1 MSQYSD
7 HLEVEI
13 TPSQW
18 TNFGW
23 FIVGAGLFMFVI
35 PPIVA
40 IGKYLE
46 VLFWKYQFRER
57 TIIERK
63 GIFSVT
69 RTELHYYRVKSIVIE
84 EPFWMRFFNLGN
96 ITIISSD
103 PYQSVL
109 RLWAVPQPLE
119 LKEAIRERV
128 HFMRKKENV
137 REFDTF
143 KL

>member
-1 MSQYSD
+1 MSHYSD

-18 TNFGW
+18 TNFAW
-23 FIVGAGLFMFVI
+23 FIAGAGLIMFVV
-35 PPIVA
+35 PPIFA
-40 IGKYLE
+40 FGKYLE

-69 RTELHYYRVKSIVIE
+69 RTEVHYYRIKSIVIE

-103 PYQSVL
+103 PYQNVL
-109 RLWAVPQPLE
+109 RLWAVPQPLV

-128 HFMRKKENV
+128 HHMRKKENI
-137 REFDTF
+137 REFDNF
-143 KL
+143 HL

>member
-1 MSQYSD
+1 MSHYSD
-7 HLEVEI
+7 NLEVEI

-18 TNFGW
+18 TNFAW
-23 FIVGAGLFMFVI
+23 FIAGAGLFIFVV
-35 PPIVA
+35 PPIIA

-46 VLFWKYQFRER
+46 VLFWKYQFREQ

-137 REFDTF
+137 REFDNF
-143 KL
+143 HL

>member
-1 MSQYSD
+1 MSHYSD

-18 TNFGW
+18 TNFAW
-23 FIVGAGLFMFVI
+23 FLAGAGLIMLVV
-35 PPIVA
+35 PPIIA

-46 VLFWKYQFRER
+46 VFFWKYQFRER

-69 RTELHYYRVKSIVIE
+69 RTEVHYYRVKSIVIE

-128 HFMRKKENV
+128 HHMRKIENL
-137 REFDTF
+137 REFDNF
-143 KL
+143 HL

>member
-1 MSQYSD
+1 MSHYSD

-18 TNFGW
+18 TNFIW
-23 FIVGAGLFMFVI
+23 FLLGLSLIMFVV
-35 PPIVA
+35 PPIIA

-46 VLFWKYQFRER
+46 VFFWKYQFRER

-69 RTELHYYRVKSIVIE
+69 RTEVHYYRVKSIVIE

-103 PYQSVL
+103 SYQSVI

-128 HFMRKKENV
+128 HHMRIKENV
-137 REFDTF
+137 REFDNF
-143 KL
+143 HL

>member
-1 MSQYSD
+1 MSHYSD
-7 HLEVEI
+7 NLEVEI

-18 TNFGW
+18 TNFAW
-23 FIVGAGLFMFVI
+23 FIAGAGLFMFVV

-40 IGKYLE
+40 FGKYLE

-69 RTELHYYRVKSIVIE
+69 RTEVHYYRIKSIVIE

-103 PYQSVL
+103 PYQNVL
-109 RLWAVPQPLE
+109 RLWAVPQPIV

-128 HFMRKKENV
+128 HYMRKK
-137 REFDTF
+137 R
-143 KL
+143 KY